1 VPKAI
6 KRKGAR
12 KKQNRIQ
19 RFFRETIGELRRVSW
34 PTRQE
39 ATSLTIIVLIV
50 IILMSSFLGLLDV
63 IYARFFSFIFAS

>member
-1 VPKAI
+1 MPKAI

-19 RFFRETIGELRRVSW
+19 QFFRETIGELRKVSW

-63 IYARFFSFIFAS
+63 IYARFFAFIFAS

>member
-1 VPKAI
+1 MPKAA

-19 RFFRETIGELRRVSW
+19 QFFRETIGELRRVSW

-63 IYARFFSFIFAS
+63 IYSRFFALLFAS